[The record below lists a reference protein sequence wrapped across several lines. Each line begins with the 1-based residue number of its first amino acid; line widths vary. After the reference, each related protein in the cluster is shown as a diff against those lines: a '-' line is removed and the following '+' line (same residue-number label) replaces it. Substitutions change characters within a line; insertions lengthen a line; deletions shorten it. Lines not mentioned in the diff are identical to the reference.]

1 MPKRAFFGR
10 AAWSVFRKGGGEMLT
25 YSFENIEGDSM
36 YEYLYRCIKQDIL
49 HKKLKAGEKLPSK
62 RAFAKNLGVSTI
74 TVESAYAQLVA
85 EGYLYALPKRGYY
98 VCGLEGPAA
107 QGAQLAP
114 APRPVKAS
122 ADTAG
127 QEPARRTYWADF
139 VGSSVARDM
148 FPFSVWVKLLRD
160 VTAGEDETALLTD
173 TSAGGILQLRRAIAD
188 HLYQFRGMS
197 IDPEQIVVGAGTE
210 YLYSVLIQLLGRDKR
225 YAVEDPGYLRLSK
238 IYEKNDVV
246 TCHIPMDGAGI
257 IPQKLEESG
266 AEILHITP
274 SHHFPTGVV
283 MPVSR
288 RYEFLSWA
296 SKGENRYIIEDDYDC
311 EFRLAGRPIPTL
323 QSIDVMEKVIYI
335 NTFSKSLAPAF
346 RISYLVLPRH
356 LVTRFY
362 ETLGFYSGTVSCL
375 EQMTLARFLSQGYF
389 EKHINRMRNH
399 YRALRDKLL
408 AQLARSPLA
417 DRMTISEENA
427 GLHFLLELDTDRS
440 DEDILRGAE
449 DEDLRVSFVSQYYF
463 AQEGRRPHVLVM
475 NYSGLEESKVPE
487 AVARLCRAVLGT

>member
-1 MPKRAFFGR
+1 
-10 AAWSVFRKGGGEMLT
+10 MLT
-25 YSFENIEGDSM
+25 YSFENIDAESM
-36 YEYLYRCIKQDIL
+36 YEHLYRCIKQDIL
-49 HKKLKAGEKLPSK
+49 QKKLKSGEKLPSK

-85 EGYLYALPKRGYY
+85 EGYLYTLPKRGYY
-98 VCGLEGPAA
+98 VCDLEREEEPT
-107 QGAQLAP
+107 
-114 APRPVKAS
+114 APRPVHILPK
-122 ADTAG
+122 
-127 QEPARRTYWADF
+127 QPPKRIYWADF
-139 VGSSVARDM
+139 VGSSVAKDM

-173 TSAGGILQLRRAIAD
+173 TSAGGIRQLRQAIAD
-188 HLYQFRGMS
+188 HLYQFRGMT

-210 YLYSVLIQLLGRDKR
+210 YLYSVIIQLLGRNR
-225 YAVEDPGYLRLSK
+225 GYAVEDPGYLRLTR
-238 IYEKNDVV
+238 IYEKNDVKV
-246 TCHIPMDGAGI
+246 HHIPMDPSGI
-257 IPQKLEESG
+257 VPEKLEESG

-323 QSIDVMEKVIYI
+323 QSVDVMEKVIYI

-346 RISYLVLPRH
+346 RISYLVLPKH

-375 EQMTLARFLSQGYF
+375 EQMTLARFISQGYF

-399 YRALRDKLL
+399 YRTMRDKLL
-408 AQLARSPLA
+408 EEIRRSPLA
-417 DRMTISEENA
+417 GKVLIKGEDA
-427 GLHFLLELDTDRS
+427 GLHFLMQVDTPKT
-440 DEDILRGAE
+440 DEEILRDAE
-449 DEDLRVSFVSQYYF
+449 AEDLRLSFVSQYYYK
-463 AQEGRRPHVLVM
+463 EPVGHRRVLVM
-475 NYSGLEESKVPE
+475 NYSGLEAEKIPE
-487 AVARLCRAVLGT
+487 AVARLSRAVLESGRNA

>member
-1 MPKRAFFGR
+1 
-10 AAWSVFRKGGGEMLT
+10 MLT
-25 YSFENIEGDSM
+25 YSFENIDGDSM

-49 HKKLKAGEKLPSK
+49 QRKLKAGEKLPSK

-85 EGYLYALPKRGYY
+85 EGYLYSLPKRGYY
-98 VCGLEGPAA
+98 VCGLESPAEPPPARSAAPAA
-107 QGAQLAP
+107 SAP
-114 APRPVKAS
+114 AAS
-122 ADTAG
+122 A
-127 QEPARRTYWADF
+127 EPRKKTYWADF
-139 VGSSVARDM
+139 VGSSVAKDM

-173 TSAGGILQLRRAIAD
+173 TSAGGIRQLRQAIAR
-188 HLYQFRGMS
+188 HLYQFRGMT

-210 YLYSVLIQLLGRDKR
+210 YLYAVLIQLLGRDKG

-238 IYEKNDVV
+238 IYEKNDVA
-246 TCHIPMDGAGI
+246 TFHIPMDGAGI
-257 IPQKLEESG
+257 IPQKLEESE

-296 SKGENRYIIEDDYDC
+296 SKGESRYIIEDDYDC

-362 ETLGFYSGTVSCL
+362 DTLGFYSGTVSCL

-417 DRMTISEENA
+417 DKVTITEENA
-427 GLHFLLELDTDRS
+427 GLHFLMALDTDRS
-440 DEDILRGAE
+440 DEDILRSAE
-449 DEDLRVSFVSQYYF
+449 EEDLRISFVSQYYF
-463 AQEGRRPHVLVM
+463 APEGRRPHVLVM
-475 NYSGLEESKVPE
+475 NYSGLEEEKVPE
-487 AVARLCRAVLGT
+487 AVARLCRAVLGP

>member
-1 MPKRAFFGR
+1 
-10 AAWSVFRKGGGEMLT
+10 MLT
-25 YSFENIEGDSM
+25 YSFENIDGDSM

-49 HKKLKAGEKLPSK
+49 QRKLKAGEKLPSK

-85 EGYLYALPKRGYY
+85 EGYLYSLPKRGYY
-98 VCGLEGPAA
+98 VCGLESPAEPPPARPAA
-107 QGAQLAP
+107 PAASAP
-114 APRPVKAS
+114 AAS
-122 ADTAG
+122 A
-127 QEPARRTYWADF
+127 EPRKKTYWADF
-139 VGSSVARDM
+139 VGSSVAKDM

-173 TSAGGILQLRRAIAD
+173 TSAGGIRQLRQAIAR
-188 HLYQFRGMS
+188 HLYQFRGMT
-197 IDPEQIVVGAGTE
+197 IDPEQIVV
-210 YLYSVLIQLLGRDKR
+210 
-225 YAVEDPGYLRLSK
+225 
-238 IYEKNDVV
+238 
-246 TCHIPMDGAGI
+246 GAGI
-257 IPQKLEESG
+257 IPQKLEESE

-296 SKGENRYIIEDDYDC
+296 SKGESRYIIEDDYDC

-362 ETLGFYSGTVSCL
+362 DTLGFYSGTVSCL

-417 DRMTISEENA
+417 DKVTITEENA
-427 GLHFLLELDTDRS
+427 GLHFLMALDTDRS
-440 DEDILRGAE
+440 DEDILRSAE
-449 DEDLRVSFVSQYYF
+449 EEDLRISFVSQYYF
-463 AQEGRRPHVLVM
+463 APEGRRPHVLVM
-475 NYSGLEESKVPE
+475 NYSGLEEEKVPE
-487 AVARLCRAVLGT
+487 AVARLCRAVLGP

>member
-1 MPKRAFFGR
+1 
-10 AAWSVFRKGGGEMLT
+10 MLT
-25 YSFENIEGDSM
+25 YSFENIDGDSM
-36 YEYLYRCIKQDIL
+36 YEYLYRCVKEDIL
-49 HKKLKAGEKLPSK
+49 SGKLKAGEKLPSK

-98 VCGLEGPAA
+98 VCGLEREETPRQAA
-107 QGAQLAP
+107 PVPQPTAP
-114 APRPVKAS
+114 APK
-122 ADTAG
+122 
-127 QEPARRTYWADF
+127 EPERRTYWADF
-139 VGSSVARDM
+139 VGSSVAKDM

-173 TSAGGILQLRRAIAD
+173 TSAGGIRQLLQAIAR
-188 HLYQFRGMS
+188 HLYQFRGMT

-210 YLYSVLIQLLGRDKR
+210 YLYSVLIQLLGRDKG
-225 YAVEDPGYLRLSK
+225 YAVEDPGYLRLGR
-238 IYEKNDVV
+238 IYEKNVV
-246 TCHIPMDGAGI
+246 AVHHIPMDGAGI

-274 SHHFPTGVV
+274 SHHFPTGIV

-296 SKGENRYIIEDDYDC
+296 SKGADRYIIEDDYDC

-346 RISYLVLPRH
+346 RISYLVLPKH

-375 EQMTLARFLSQGYF
+375 EQMTLARFLDQGYF

-399 YRALRDKLL
+399 YRALRDRLL
-408 AQLARSPLA
+408 DQLARSPLA
-417 DRMTISEENA
+417 DKVSITEENA
-427 GLHFLLELDTDRS
+427 GLHFLLELSTDRS
-440 DEDILRGAE
+440 DEEIVRAAE
-449 DEDLRVSFVSQYYF
+449 AQDLRVSFVSQYYY
-463 AQEGRRPHVLVM
+463 AREDRRPHVLVM
-475 NYSGLEESKVPE
+475 NYSGLEEGKVSE
-487 AVARLCRAVLGT
+487 AVARLCRAVLGS

>member
-1 MPKRAFFGR
+1 
-10 AAWSVFRKGGGEMLT
+10 MLT
-25 YSFENIEGDSM
+25 YSFENIDGDSM
-36 YEYLYRCIKQDIL
+36 YEYLYRCVREDIL
-49 HKKLKAGEKLPSK
+49 SGKLKAGEKLPSK

-98 VCGLEGPAA
+98 VCGLEREESPRQSAPASPSPS
-107 QGAQLAP
+107 P
-114 APRPVKAS
+114 APR
-122 ADTAG
+122 
-127 QEPARRTYWADF
+127 EPERRTWWADF
-139 VGSSVARDM
+139 VGSSVAKDM

-173 TSAGGILQLRRAIAD
+173 TSAGGIRQLRQAIAR
-188 HLYQFRGMS
+188 HLYQFRGMT

-210 YLYSVLIQLLGRDKR
+210 YLYSVLIQLLGRDKG
-225 YAVEDPGYLRLSK
+225 YAVEDPGYLRLGK
-238 IYEKNDVV
+238 IYEKNDVAV
-246 TCHIPMDGAGI
+246 RHIPMDSAGI
-257 IPQKLEESG
+257 IPQRLEESG

-274 SHHFPTGVV
+274 SHHFPTGIV

-296 SKGENRYIIEDDYDC
+296 SKGAERYIIEDDYDC

-346 RISYLVLPRH
+346 RISYLVLPKH

-375 EQMTLARFLSQGYF
+375 EQMTLARFLDQGYF

-399 YRALRDKLL
+399 YRSLRDRLL
-408 AQLARSPLA
+408 TQLAKSPLA
-417 DRMTISEENA
+417 DRVTITEENA
-427 GLHFLLELDTDRS
+427 GLHFLMELDTERT
-440 DEDILRGAE
+440 DEEIVRAAAG
-449 DEDLRVSFVSQYYF
+449 EDLRVSFVSQYYY
-463 AQEGRRPHVLVM
+463 AREGKRPHVLVM
-475 NYSGLEESKVPE
+475 NYSGLEEGKVSE
-487 AVARLCRAVLGT
+487 AVARLCRAVLGG

>member
-1 MPKRAFFGR
+1 
-10 AAWSVFRKGGGEMLT
+10 MLT
-25 YSFENIEGDSM
+25 YSFENIDGNSM

-49 HKKLKAGEKLPSK
+49 QRKLKAGEKLPSK

-85 EGYLYALPKRGYY
+85 EGYLYSLPKRGYY
-98 VCGLEGPAA
+98 VCGLESPAEPPPARPAA
-107 QGAQLAP
+107 PAASAP
-114 APRPVKAS
+114 AAS
-122 ADTAG
+122 A
-127 QEPARRTYWADF
+127 EPRKKTYWADF
-139 VGSSVARDM
+139 VGSSVAKDM

-173 TSAGGILQLRRAIAD
+173 TSAGGIRQLRQAIARQ
-188 HLYQFRGMS
+188 LYQFRGMT

-210 YLYSVLIQLLGRDKR
+210 YLYAVLIQLLGRDKG

-238 IYEKNDVV
+238 IYEKNDVA
-246 TCHIPMDGAGI
+246 TFHIPMDGAGI

-296 SKGENRYIIEDDYDC
+296 SKGDSRYIIEDDYDC

-362 ETLGFYSGTVSCL
+362 DTLGFYSGTVSCL

-417 DRMTISEENA
+417 DKVTITEENA
-427 GLHFLLELDTDRS
+427 GLHFLMALDTDRS
-440 DEDILRGAE
+440 DEDILRSAE
-449 DEDLRVSFVSQYYF
+449 EEDLRISFVSQYYF
-463 AQEGRRPHVLVM
+463 APEGRRPHVLVM
-475 NYSGLEESKVPE
+475 NYSGLEEEKVPE
-487 AVARLCRAVLGT
+487 AVARLCRAVLGP